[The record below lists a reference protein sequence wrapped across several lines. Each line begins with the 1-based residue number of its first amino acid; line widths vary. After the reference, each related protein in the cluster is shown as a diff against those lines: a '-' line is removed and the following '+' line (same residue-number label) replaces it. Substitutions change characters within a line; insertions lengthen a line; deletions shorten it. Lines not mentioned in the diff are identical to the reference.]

1 MLTAPMETT
10 GNDTDTNIRVML
22 VMIPTPLAV
31 AVRGAETTAVM
42 TNADSGVTL
51 LLLLDL
57 KATASCFYTWL
68 CLRRR
73 IPRDVIPLRMVRSSR
88 ACYCACAILDVL
100 IASGSPAECPHGVR
114 HRIFMVALAHP
125 LR

>member
-10 GNDTDTNIRVML
+10 GNDTDTNVRVML

-42 TNADSGVTL
+42 KNADSGVTL

-57 KATASCFYTWL
+57 KVTATCFLHLTP

-73 IPRDVIPLRMVRSSR
+73 IPRDVIPLRQS
-88 ACYCACAILDVL
+88 L
-100 IASGSPAECPHGVR
+100 
-114 HRIFMVALAHP
+114 F
-125 LR
+125 